1 MKSPKYL
8 YLFLTFLVVQTTAM
22 YIIKQSNLAKV
33 ETLKKHELVKIQ
45 MQYNSIISTFENLAN
60 TVFDGYINKPE
71 IIKSVK
77 EQNREELY
85 GLLQSHY
92 KYLKSI
98 DFKQIHFHTKDN
110 KSFLRMH
117 KPEKFGDD
125 LTQFRYSVNYTNT
138 YLKNIDGLE
147 MGRVVPGFRFLYPL
161 FDENNNHI
169 GSVEASFGIN
179 AFTKTLKKLYDV
191 KTNFILDKDLVKKE
205 IFNSSSQYY
214 EQSIESDDYLLVK
227 NSIDN
232 KILKNI
238 DILKEAYNTKI
249 KDQIKYDLSENKP
262 FNINV
267 KINGFQKII
276 TFLPVKNIQNT
287 HIGYFT
293 IYQNNEELVSL
304 NKELTNRY
312 IIAFIIIMGF
322 FFVLFREFRHKDSL
336 KKDINIKTRKLQETT
351 AQLEEQTVE
360 LEEMNE
366 SLEDRIALEIEKN
379 AKQERDIFQQSKQAA
394 LGDMIGNIAH
404 QWRQPLSA
412 ISTSAS
418 GMQLTYQ
425 IGALNDEDFMNFTS
439 AIIDNSK
446 YLSQTIDDF
455 RDFIKSEK
463 KIKRFDL
470 SDCVEKCMAI
480 VNSSI
485 NNHHLNIQT
494 KYEDNIFI
502 YNYDNE
508 LQQAIINIFNNA
520 KDALK
525 EKIQDSDDRV
535 IFIETYQKDNNAI
548 VSIKDT
554 AGGIPEDI
562 MEKIFEPY
570 FTTKHQSQG
579 TGLGLYMTHQIIIDS
594 MKGKLDV
601 ENVSFEY
608 ENKQYSGAQ
617 FSIIL
622 KIN

>member
-8 YLFLTFLVVQTTAM
+8 YLFLTFLLVQTTAM

-494 KYEDNIFI
+494 KYEDDIFI

>member
-8 YLFLTFLVVQTTAM
+8 YLFLTFLLVQTTAM

-92 KYLKSI
+92 KYLRSI

>member
-92 KYLKSI
+92 KYLRSI

-494 KYEDNIFI
+494 KYEDDIFI

>member
-8 YLFLTFLVVQTTAM
+8 YLFLTFLLVQTTAM